1 MIIFVTKVMSTRYLN
16 FTKKK
21 KKLSAIVK
29 KIYGQNGSIFF
40 TKFLLDLSLFSNL
53 SVYVNQVLFQVFCTS
68 FIFMLNKYYLPNKI
82 MIKQALKQLRTNL
95 QVNKWHHNSVQIK
108 KKKVDKYRKVNLSTF
123 CSYDCLPT

>member
-29 KIYGQNGSIFF
+29 KLYGQNGSIFF